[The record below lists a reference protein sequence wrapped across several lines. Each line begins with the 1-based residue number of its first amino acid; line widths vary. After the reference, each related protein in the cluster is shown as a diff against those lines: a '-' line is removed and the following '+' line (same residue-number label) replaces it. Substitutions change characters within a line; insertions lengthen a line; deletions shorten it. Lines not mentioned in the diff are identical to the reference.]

1 MGKSLL
7 SCFFD
12 SRCRDRKE
20 ERVVRL
26 INAIRDKAVGA
37 CVKLIYSRKQ
47 ANPFDCSWNP
57 ALHPHTNPPSI
68 RSMQIWWQGLRE
80 LQRPTTIQNDRIRLT
95 ALWTTVLSVLIHDEA
110 WRRWWVRPKLRSYC
124 YHRSFSNCWN
134 CHSVPTDDKFSKSN
148 VPPPGRSVSQ
158 LYIAHNSKRVY
169 TTAWLSVKIFC
180 TKVVGATSSEGFPVW
195 HFFQK
200 PEYRWRFAAGI

>member
-1 MGKSLL
+1 MVHVIYHSFNAWLYYLAILSLITIRISDWRHFSDVHISQGSVATRLKRGGIFKYEFVANLLPSRQWKKFKNRLIFGEVMGKSLL

-26 INAIRDKAVGA
+26 INAITDKAVGA

-110 WRRWWVRPKLRSYC
+110 
-124 YHRSFSNCWN
+124 
-134 CHSVPTDDKFSKSN
+134 
-148 VPPPGRSVSQ
+148 
-158 LYIAHNSKRVY
+158 
-169 TTAWLSVKIFC
+169 
-180 TKVVGATSSEGFPVW
+180 
-195 HFFQK
+195 
-200 PEYRWRFAAGI
+200 